1 MYTLLSLR
9 MGLSMLW
16 LYQEVVGEGFFGVD
30 YGSKAFDLL
39 TLVVSSN
46 YVSLKCLQEKKK
58 NKNCVGAPQS
68 QYKYCLLTDILCLVI
83 LDSLSSEKARE
94 EAECL

>member
-1 MYTLLSLR
+1 
-9 MGLSMLW
+9 MLW

-39 TLVVSSN
+39 TWWLFPPIM
-46 YVSLKCLQEKKK
+46 CLWNAYKKKKK

>member
-16 LYQEVVGEGFFGVD
+16 LFQEVAGEGFFGVD

-58 NKNCVGAPQS
+58 TKTVWELHNLSINIVCS
-68 QYKYCLLTDILCLVI
+68 QIFC
-83 LDSLSSEKARE
+83 A
-94 EAECL
+94 